1 MLLVKYSKVNP
12 PLVCMMTQS
21 TCYRQTTHPMQI
33 KGVLWH
39 STGANN
45 PTLKRYVQPD
55 DKAADREKLLALLGI
70 NGNKNDWNHIE
81 KQAGLNAWVGKLAD
95 GTVSCVQTM
104 PWDYKPWGC
113 GGGCNNGWIQF
124 EICEDA
130 LTDKAYFEAA
140 YKEACELTAYLCT
153 LYNIDPCGTVQY
165 SGKTVPTILC
175 HHDSYKLGLGSNHG
189 DIDHWFPKF
198 GKSMET
204 VREDVAK
211 LMGKPY
217 HPSVATVITAKTRK
231 TATLTVP
238 YLEYGDE
245 GNVVKAAQGALIA
258 LGYPCGNAGADGDF
272 GNGTK
277 AAVIKFQQDKKL
289 AADGV
294 VGKDTWDVIL
304 GA

>member
-1 MLLVKYSKVNP
+1 MKYSKSNP
-12 PLVCMMTQS
+12 PIVCMMTQS
-21 TCYRQTTHPMQI
+21 TCYRQTTRPMPI
-33 KGVLWH
+33 RGVLWH

-45 PTLKRYVQPD
+45 PNVKRYVQPD
-55 DKAADREKLLALLGI
+55 DNATDKARLLSIIGV

-81 KQAGLNAWVGKLAD
+81 KDAGLNAWIGKLAN
-95 GTVSCVQTM
+95 GTVATVQTM
-104 PWDYKPWGC
+104 PWDFKPWGC

-130 LTDKAYFEAA
+130 LTDKSYFEAA

-153 LYNIDPCGTVQY
+153 LYGIDPCGSVQV
-165 SGKTVPTILC
+165 SGKTIPTILC
-175 HHDSYKLGLGSNHG
+175 HHDSYKLGMGSNHG

-217 HPSVATVITAKTRK
+217 HALTANAVVAAKK
-231 TATLTVP
+231 TATITVP

-245 GNVVKAAQGALIA
+245 GNTVRAVQGALIA
-258 LGYPCGNAGADGDF
+258 LGYKCGSAGADGDF

-277 AAVIKFQQDKKL
+277 SAVIAFQKAKGL
-289 AADGV
+289 AADGI
-294 VGKDTWDVIL
+294 VGKDTWGKIFE
-304 GA
+304 